1 MKKLILTGL
10 LLGLVVCLT
19 ANSWISVAQA
29 PQIKI
34 GVLGKSV
41 HPYWDVVR
49 VGVEKAAAL
58 FPDVQAE
65 FFVPP
70 VEDIPKQISTVE
82 AWIAA
87 GYQVLS
93 LAPSD
98 PKAMEPTIK
107 KALDLGRIVFTQDT
121 DAPRSGRFFYL
132 GTGNYAAGREAGKAM
147 LELLGGP
154 DKARGKKVAIL
165 TGSLTAL
172 NSLERMQGFR
182 DVVEPAGVVVVD
194 TLNDREDTST
204 AISLIEAE
212 LSAVPDLAGLFGV
225 YAASTTGIA
234 RALISAGKTGP
245 IQAVGFDT
253 LKEHLEFVEQGALDA
268 VVGQRQYFM
277 GYHSVTI
284 GREMVLKGTDTILA
298 GLYLA
303 VLATQAGIDP
313 VALVEKF
320 VPKAKDIVKELL
332 DSGIGFDFTTD
343 GIFLN
348 TGVDVVKTT
357 KESICGFYS
366 DLKRMGID
374 AIIGWVP
381 APRWGC

>member
-1 MKKLILTGL
+1 MKLLRGL
-10 LLGLVVCLT
+10 LLVGLIASLMV
-19 ANSWISVAQA
+19 WIGAAQA

-49 VGVEKAAAL
+49 VGVEKAATR
-58 FPDVQAE
+58 FPDVRAD

-70 VEDIPKQISTVE
+70 VEDIPKQIATVE

-98 PKAMEPTIK
+98 PKAMEATIK

-121 DAPRSGRFFYL
+121 DAPGSGRFFYL
-132 GTGNYAAGREAGKAM
+132 GTGNYAAGRAAGEAMVK
-147 LELLGGP
+147 LLSALPGG
-154 DKARGKKVAIL
+154 ASGKKVAIL

-182 DVVEPAGVVVVD
+182 DVVEPAGVKVVD
-194 TLNDREDTST
+194 TLNDREDVST
-204 AISLIEAE
+204 AVSLIEAE

-234 RALISAGKTGP
+234 QALKTAGKTGA

-253 LKEHLEFVEQGALDA
+253 LKEHLQFTEEGALDA
-268 VVGQRQYFM
+268 LVGQRQYFM

-284 GREMVLKGTDTILA
+284 GREMVLKGTGPILT

-303 VLATQAGIDP
+303 GLATQAGLDP

-320 VPKAKDIVKELL
+320 VPQAKDIVKELQ
-332 DSGIGFDFTTD
+332 DSGIGFSITKD

-348 TGVDVVKTT
+348 TGTDVVYST
-357 KESICGFYS
+357 KDSICGFYS
-366 DLKRMGID
+366 DLKKMGIEG
-374 AIIGWVP
+374 IIGWTP
-381 APRWGC
+381 DPKWGC